1 MILKRDLIMDG
12 YLGVVFVDDVAAA
25 VVAALRY
32 ACQQENWER
41 ALWHSIEYC

>member
-12 YLGVVFVDDVAAA
+12 YLSVVFVDDVAAA

-32 ACQQENWER
+32 ACQKENWER
-41 ALWHSIEYC
+41 ALLHTKESC